1 MTDSYDAIVVGARC
15 AGSSLAMLLA
25 REGYRVLVVD
35 KSKFPSDMP
44 LSTHWSHQPAI
55 ERLREW
61 GLLPDLL
68 ASGCPPIDVYN
79 WDIGPFVLRGSPR
92 PAGETTVSYA
102 PRRKVLDQVLVEGA
116 IKAGAELRDGVEVE
130 GLLFDGD
137 TVTGVRGRTRAGAVF
152 DERAAIVVGADG
164 MESKVASWA
173 GAAKYREQPAKN
185 GQLWAY
191 WSGVPIAGMEFY
203 PSAGQATFGFPTND
217 GLSMIAAT
225 WSLDRWPQARAR
237 GEEAYLDTIAEI
249 APAFRERLGRG
260 RRETAFISASV
271 GGYYRKPYGPGWA
284 LVGDAGYMK
293 DPCTAS
299 GITDAFR
306 DAESLAEAID
316 AGLSGRAGMQDALA
330 AYQQGRDETTIA
342 HYEFTSQLAALEPP
356 PPEMQQLFFA
366 CSHDPEGLSGL
377 FGVVAQTVTE
387 REFFDPANIA
397 AVMARAGEAVAAEV

>member
-1 MTDSYDAIVVGARC
+1 
-15 AGSSLAMLLA
+15 MLLA
-25 REGYRVLVVD
+25 RKGYRVLVVD

-68 ASGCPPIDVYN
+68 ASGCPPIEVYN
-79 WDIGPFVLRGSPR
+79 WDIGPFMLRGSPR

-137 TVTGVRGRTRAGAVF
+137 TVTGVRGRTRTGTVF
-152 DERAAIVVGADG
+152 EERARIVVGADG
-164 MESKVASWA
+164 MESKVAGWA
-173 GAAKYREQPAKN
+173 GARKYNEQPAKN
-185 GQLWAY
+185 GQLWGY
-191 WSGVPIAGMEFY
+191 WSGVPMDGLEFW
-203 PSAGQATFGFPTND
+203 PSAGQVTFGFATND
-217 GLSMIAAT
+217 GLSMIAAG
-225 WSLDRWPQARAR
+225 WSLDAWPAARAA
-237 GEEAYLDTIAEI
+237 GERAYLDTIAEV
-249 APAFRERLGRG
+249 APALRERLAQA
-260 RRETAFISASV
+260 RRETGFLAASV
-271 GGYYRKPYGPGWA
+271 GGYYREPYGPGWA

-316 AGLSGRAGMQDALA
+316 DGLSGRTDMQEALA
-330 AYQQGRDETTIA
+330 GYQKQRDETTMA

-356 PPEMQQLFFA
+356 PPGMQQLFSA
-366 CSHDPEGLSGL
+366 CSRDPEGLSGL
-377 FGVVAQTVTE
+377 FGVVAQTV
-387 REFFDPANIA
+387 RVQEFFDPSNIA
-397 AVMARAGEAVAAEV
+397 AIMARASEGVPVRG